1 MTIFAYRALGAS
13 GRAEKGTLNAP
24 NLNEALSIL
33 RARDIYPI
41 EVKPSEAGGLSQ
53 TAARVVL
60 RRRGLSVSRLA
71 AFARQFATLA
81 GATVPY
87 DQALGMILEQTP
99 DLRLKGVLSDVRSR
113 VMEGAYL
120 ADAFAAQGSYFPPML
135 INLIRSG
142 EASGNLEHIM
152 NRLADYYGEM
162 HRLQTRVA
170 ASLVYPLFM
179 MIFSLAVVIF
189 MLTNIIPKITVL
201 FENFN
206 ATLPL
211 PTRIL
216 ISISELITGYWW
228 ALLPAL
234 IAGVWG
240 LLRFLRTGRGALL
253 KDRLMLS
260 IPYWRHVQR
269 QLLMQRF
276 TQTLATLLA
285 SGVELKNALAISR
298 DVMENR
304 IYLAA
309 MDRVIFDVQN
319 KGLSM
324 SMALRRTGLF
334 PEDIMQMI
342 AIGEETATLP
352 QMLEHLATRIA
363 QEMSATMEAATAL
376 IEPVMILVMGLVV
389 GFIVMSILLPM
400 LQLNQLVR

>member
-13 GRAEKGTLNAP
+13 GNAEKGTLNAP

-41 EVKPSEAGGLSQ
+41 EVKPTEASGLSQ
-53 TAARVVL
+53 KAARVVL
-60 RRRGLSVSRLA
+60 RRTGLSVSRLA

-99 DLRLKGVLSDVRSR
+99 DLRFKSVLSDVRSR
-113 VMEGAYL
+113 IMEGAYL
-120 ADAFAAQGSYFPPML
+120 ADAFAAQGRYFPPMM

-142 EASGNLEHIM
+142 EASGNLDRIM
-152 NRLADYYGEM
+152 NRLADYYSEM

-170 ASLVYPLFM
+170 ASLVYPAFM
-179 MIFSLAVVIF
+179 MLFSLAVVIF

-216 ISISELITGYWW
+216 IAVSELITGYWW

-234 IAGVWG
+234 IVAVWG

-260 IPYWRHVQR
+260 LPYWRNVQR

-276 TQTLATLLA
+276 TQTLATLLS
-285 SGVELKNALAISR
+285 SGVEMKNALSISR

-319 KGLSM
+319 KGLSV
-324 SMALRRTGLF
+324 SMALRRTALF
-334 PEDIMQMI
+334 PEDVVQMV

-352 QMLEHLATRIA
+352 QMLEHVATRIA